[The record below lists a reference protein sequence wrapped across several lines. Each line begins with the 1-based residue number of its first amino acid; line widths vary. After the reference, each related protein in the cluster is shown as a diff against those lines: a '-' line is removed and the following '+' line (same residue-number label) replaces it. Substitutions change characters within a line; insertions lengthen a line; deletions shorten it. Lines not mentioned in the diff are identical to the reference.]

1 MRAIDANLIIRYL
14 TGDHPKQS
22 PRARTIIES
31 GPVFTPVTVVLE
43 AEWVL
48 RSACEYRSSDGHRR
62 VESFRGTATDPP
74 TVKISLLL
82 IVNW

>member
-31 GPVFTPVTVVLE
+31 GPGFAPVTVVLE

-48 RSACEYRSSDGHRR
+48 RSACEYRSSDVIGALRA
-62 VESFRGTATDPP
+62 FAGLPP
-74 TVKISLLL
+74 VHPLRKFPYF
-82 IVNW
+82 